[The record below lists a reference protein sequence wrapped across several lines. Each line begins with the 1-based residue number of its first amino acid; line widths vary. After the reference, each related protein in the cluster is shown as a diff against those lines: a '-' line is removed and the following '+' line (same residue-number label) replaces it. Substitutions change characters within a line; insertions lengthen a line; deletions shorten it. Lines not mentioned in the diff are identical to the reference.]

1 MHQADGGSAVN
12 TFAVDRGK
20 PVNSQPDGAQARE
33 RVHRLA
39 AQMMERE
46 RWEPARLRA
55 HQRAGLDDLLQHAL
69 AHSPYYRETLGA
81 RARAPLALHELPVL
95 TKDTLMAQFDR
106 IVTDPRLKLAEL
118 ESHLASDRAAE
129 PLFDGHRVV
138 GSGGTSGQRGVVVYD
153 RDAWAI
159 AQASV
164 LRTLAL
170 QQVPPEARVLG
181 IGAPTPLH
189 MTHRLFA
196 ELRAGRNDDAP
207 RLAVT
212 TPIPAMVDALNAF
225 QPEVLI
231 SYPSVI
237 RRLAEEQ
244 QAGRLHIAPRKFS
257 SCAETLT
264 QDVRDL
270 AAQVWNAPVLD
281 VYASTE
287 TCVIGAECPF
297 ATGLHVPEDLLLLEV
312 VDARNRPVAPGV
324 VGDKVLVTV
333 LFNRAL
339 PLIRYELSD
348 LVALATQRCP
358 CGRPHLRLASVRG
371 RREDLLEL
379 PARVGR
385 RLRINA
391 FLLGETLLHVP
402 AIRQYQLAPL
412 RDGLCAHV
420 VLRDASAPTQALA
433 DAHRVL
439 AAELDHLG
447 AAVERLEVHAVD
459 QIQRVGSSAKQRA
472 LGAPTNTLTK
482 GDAS

>member
-1 MHQADGGSAVN
+1 MNTLAADPDNERPAQRADQQARQRVHTLAHQMM
-12 TFAVDRGK
+12 
-20 PVNSQPDGAQARE
+20 ARE
-33 RVHRLA
+33 RWDA
-39 AQMMERE
+39 T
-46 RWEPARLRA
+46 RLRA
-55 HQRAGLDDLLQHAL
+55 HQAECLQRLVQYAA
-69 AHSPYYRETLGA
+69 AHSPHYREALGA
-81 RARAPLALHELPVL
+81 RPRTPVALHDLPVL
-95 TKDTLMAQFDR
+95 TKGTLMAQFDR

-118 ESHLASDRAAE
+118 ESHLASPRAAE
-129 PLFDGHRVV
+129 ALFDGHRVV
-138 GSGGTSGQRGVVVYD
+138 GSGGTTGQRGVVVYD
-153 RDAWAI
+153 RDAWAT

-164 LRTLAL
+164 LRVLAL

-189 MTHRLFA
+189 MTNRLFA
-196 ELRAGRNDDAP
+196 ELRAGRSDNTP

-212 TPIPAMVDALNAF
+212 TPIAAMVDALNAF
-225 QPEVLI
+225 RPEVLI

-244 QAGRLHIAPRKFS
+244 QAGRLRIAPRKLS

-264 QDVRDL
+264 RDVRDL
-270 AAQVWNAPVLD
+270 AAQVWGAPVLD

-297 ATGLHVPEDLLLLEV
+297 GTGLHVPEDLLLLEV
-312 VDARNRPVAPGV
+312 VDAHNRPVAPGV
-324 VGDKVLVTV
+324 VGDKVLATV

-348 LVALATQRCP
+348 LVAVATQRCP

-371 RREDLLEL
+371 RREDLIEL
-379 PARVGR
+379 PARDGR

-412 RDGLCAHV
+412 RDGLCARV
-420 VLRDASAPTQALA
+420 VLRDASPAAEALGHA
-433 DAHRVL
+433 RRAL

-447 AAVERLEVHAVD
+447 AMVGRLEVHAVE
-459 QIQRVGSSAKQRA
+459 QIQRVGSGAKQRA
-472 LGAPTNTLTK
+472 IGPSTA
-482 GDAS
+482 